1 MSEASHWSPARVGA
15 IIAAAGSSQ
24 RMGGQDKIFAPLC
37 GRPLLSWTVDA
48 FQGCPHISKIVLV
61 VNEKSLELA
70 RQLVE
75 REGWSKVKAICPG
88 GGRRRDS
95 VAQGLGRLD
104 NCWWVVIHD
113 GARPCV
119 NSELIQRGL
128 EEAEKC
134 GSAVAAVPVT
144 DTIKIVGEDGL
155 VQTTPQRHSLWSI
168 QTPQVFRFDIIHK
181 AHQRVEGDATDD
193 ASLVEQLGYQVK
205 IYMGSYEN
213 IKVTTPQD
221 LALVEA
227 YLVPGSREHR
237 G

>member
-1 MSEASHWSPARVGA
+1 
-15 IIAAAGSSQ
+15 
-24 RMGGQDKIFAPLC
+24 
-37 GRPLLSWTVDA
+37 
-48 FQGCPHISKIVLV
+48 
-61 VNEKSLELA
+61 
-70 RQLVE
+70 
-75 REGWSKVKAICPG
+75 
-88 GGRRRDS
+88 
-95 VAQGLGRLD
+95 VAQGLSRLD

-119 NSELIQRGL
+119 NSDLIQRGL
-128 EEAEKC
+128 EEAGKC

-144 DTIKIVGEDGL
+144 DTIKIVGQDGL
-155 VQTTPQRHSLWSI
+155 VETTPQRHSLWSV

-221 LALVEA
+221 LALAEVCLARNLGE
-227 YLVPGSREHR
+227 RR